1 MLASVKWAFHASA
14 GPFYGGE
21 HGKKCAKAIRLKDGG
36 LKPKRGQ
43 LNSEIDLYEKRT
55 HCLRNFSSQNYTKKT
70 SQKADRPTS
79 PLQINYSSSAS
90 KSAIDDHIA
99 RRKIWY
105 SQVTFSDLIQPKRT
119 GQIYIE
125 LDIYVNPQSNRSSPD
140 IETETITLKE
150 MFRRFDNHYIL
161 LGHPGA
167 GKTTSSKQL
176 CRLALD
182 HNEQLSKD
190 FNFPLVVLLR
200 VWPIKNP

>member
-1 MLASVKWAFHASA
+1 M
-14 GPFYGGE
+14 
-21 HGKKCAKAIRLKDGG
+21 
-36 LKPKRGQ
+36 
-43 LNSEIDLYEKRT
+43 
-55 HCLRNFSSQNYTKKT
+55 
-70 SQKADRPTS
+70 
-79 PLQINYSSSAS
+79 
-90 KSAIDDHIA
+90 
-99 RRKIWY
+99 
-105 SQVTFSDLIQPKRT
+105 
-119 GQIYIE
+119 
-125 LDIYVNPQSNRSSPD
+125 NPASNRSSPD

-200 VWPIKNP
+200 ELNTAIRRESRSTRNQSKPNVSSVVFRSIENILNINISINECIFSDLF